1 MVTEEWLLMSECK
14 KRSHFRSCH
23 ICDHNFEVDH
33 TNMLS
38 LICGKCD
45 KRQLERRARIQKWT
59 ALIYKVLALLI
70 LMYLS
75 YAFLKWYT
83 LDFKVVVP

>member
-33 TNMLS
+33 TNMTS
-38 LICGKCD
+38 LICDNCD
-45 KRQLERRARIQKWT
+45 RKEFERRIRIQKGA
-59 ALIYKVLALLI
+59 ALISIGLVLLI